1 MLFWLLSWLFVS
13 IADAARVKDIA
24 DVYGVRDN
32 KLTGYGLVTGLQRT
46 GDTMRNEAT
55 IQTLTKRLQGLGV
68 TLTPSQIRSRNVAVV
83 MVTADLSSTARPG
96 QKLDVVVSSAGD
108 ATSLQGGVLQLT
120 PLLAPNGEAY
130 AIAQGPL
137 AIGGFTM
144 QAGGTV
150 AQRNHST
157 TGRVPLGAT
166 VEKENPNRLDLLQQ
180 EQLDLLL
187 RHPDFSTAKAMADAI
202 NASIGDE
209 IAIAVD
215 SSAVAVKIPQ
225 DFRKNVVEFLAQVE
239 KVDVVVDSP
248 AKVVV
253 NERTGTIVM
262 GADVRISEVA
272 VAHGG
277 LSISITQNQT
287 VSQPNAFSGGTTAK
301 GQQNTVVADED
312 EASLT
317 LIGEQVTLGDLV
329 NALNNMGV
337 KPRDLIQILITI
349 KASGAMQSDLEVI

>member
-1 MLFWLLSWLFVS
+1 MLFWILSWLFVS
-13 IADAARVKDIA
+13 VSDAARVKDIS

-55 IQTLTKRLQGLGV
+55 VQSVAKRLQGLGV
-68 TLTPSQIRSRNVAVV
+68 TLTPSQIRSRNVAIV
-83 MVTADLSSTARPG
+83 MVTATLPSTARPG
-96 QKLDVVVSSAGD
+96 QKIDVIVSSAGD

-120 PLLAPNGEAY
+120 PLLAPNGEAF

-144 QAGGTV
+144 QAGGTT

-157 TGRVPLGAT
+157 TGRVPLGAI

-180 EQLDLLL
+180 EQLDFLL
-187 RHPDFSTAKAMADAI
+187 RQPDFTTAKRMADAI
-202 NASIGDE
+202 NDSLGDE

-215 SSAVAVKIPQ
+215 ASAVAVKIPQ

-239 KVDVVVDSP
+239 KVDVDVDAP

-262 GADVRISEVA
+262 GTDVRISEVA

-287 VSQPNAFSGGTTAK
+287 ISQPNAFAGGTTATSE
-301 GQQNTVVADED
+301 QNTIVAE
-312 EASLT
+312 EEEGSLT
-317 LIGEQVTLGDLV
+317 LIGEQVTLGELV
-329 NALNNMGV
+329 TALNNMGV

-349 KASGAMQSDLEVI
+349 KAAGAMQSDLEVI